1 MTSAKR
7 KKKEKEKKKHE
18 KRKLLKRKYEGV
30 RYDQW
35 KILLMEN
42 TKKNPVSQKNDVEL
56 TCDYQD
62 SYIYHYARG
71 TADSY
76 DS

>member
-42 TKKNPVSQKNDVEL
+42 TKKKTRVTKK
-56 TCDYQD
+56 
-62 SYIYHYARG
+62 
-71 TADSY
+71 
-76 DS
+76 